1 MESYSL
7 EVIDA
12 STILHE
18 LFPEDEDS
26 RDQIM
31 DEVIIADWR
40 LAHLVA
46 YSLVHMDA
54 FMEFLGD
61 CVDNEIC
68 EALTHENIKQIWRP
82 FQIQNGKV
90 VDVYVNL
97 EMQ

>member
-1 MESYSL
+1 M
-7 EVIDA
+7 I
-12 STILHE
+12 
-18 LFPEDEDS
+18 
-26 RDQIM
+26 
-31 DEVIIADWR
+31 
-40 LAHLVA
+40 
-46 YSLVHMDA
+46 HMDA

>member
-12 STILHE
+12 STILHV

-26 RDQIM
+26 REQII
-31 DEVIIADWR
+31 DEMSIVEWTYGTN
-40 LAHLVA
+40 A
-46 YSLVHMDA
+46 YSLIHIDG
-54 FMEFLGD
+54 FMEFLMD

-68 EALTHENIKQIWRP
+68 QALTHDKVAQIWRP

-90 VDVYVNL
+90 VNVYVNL